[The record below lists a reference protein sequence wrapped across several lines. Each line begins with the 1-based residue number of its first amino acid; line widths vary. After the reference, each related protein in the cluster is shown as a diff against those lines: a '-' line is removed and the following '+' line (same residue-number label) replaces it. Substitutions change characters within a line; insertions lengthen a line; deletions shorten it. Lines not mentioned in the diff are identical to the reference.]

1 MFGSMEISHGPKD
14 IKLRV
19 RPLSSTYCAWL
30 VLSGGQSHCC
40 IQKGGPGQPTLQA
53 AEDQEVWAH
62 PASKFQVEKAL
73 TTHFTDE
80 KLDIK
85 WFARRLEN
93 PSLLVQS
100 FTPRCIYLEVMCKS
114 NRYARG
120 RQTYQVNQTFKRQRV
135 FIFMLMFMNCSSQV
149 IPALAL
155 ITGSS
160 ATRRLKLA
168 PSLHLP
174 FSCVTEFQYSR
185 PRIDYQMNWKWANP
199 LLWPPCSCNK
209 GTLLRSP
216 SEAIRS
222 KNTHWLGQMPYRILE
237 AFSLFFSL

>member
-1 MFGSMEISHGPKD
+1 MDLHLRPFSGISLIYYYYFPKVMFGSMEISHGPKD

-85 WFARRLEN
+85 
-93 PSLLVQS
+93 
-100 FTPRCIYLEVMCKS
+100 
-114 NRYARG
+114 
-120 RQTYQVNQTFKRQRV
+120 
-135 FIFMLMFMNCSSQV
+135 
-149 IPALAL
+149 
-155 ITGSS
+155 
-160 ATRRLKLA
+160 
-168 PSLHLP
+168 
-174 FSCVTEFQYSR
+174 
-185 PRIDYQMNWKWANP
+185 
-199 LLWPPCSCNK
+199 
-209 GTLLRSP
+209 
-216 SEAIRS
+216 
-222 KNTHWLGQMPYRILE
+222 
-237 AFSLFFSL
+237 